1 MLNNTLID
9 IEIPNILHSGD
20 SVTLIIFSS
29 LVFKHPY
36 HTGPPGS
43 VGAGLGQKCRTT
55 VLIATIILCCSQT
68 MYACFKGGV
77 VLPKV
82 LSSDNGALF
91 CCGHVQYLF
100 FPKSHDRSTM
110 PLLRQMTELLMSDDT
125 IQIYR
130 VGQKTGPPYLI
141 ANILKIP

>member
-100 FPKSHDRSTM
+100 FQNHTIG
-110 PLLRQMTELLMSDDT
+110 LLCLS
-125 IQIYR
+125 
-130 VGQKTGPPYLI
+130 
-141 ANILKIP
+141 